1 MLTISSKSR
10 YGITALLALAEFYNS
25 GLLQIKDIASR
36 CDIPHQYLEQIF
48 NRLGKTGIIKSTRG
62 KKGGYE
68 LAKPPE
74 QITVLH
80 IVNALEGDI
89 EFVSKSD
96 GNNDVIVELFQ
107 EAEDK
112 LKKILSVNPADL
124 VSKQHL
130 LQKKRYLRYLSSPSP
145 PTHDFPAVNH
155 RFYSYFLLYS
165 AKFLSTH
172 HADL

>member
-1 MLTISSKSR
+1 MLTISSKSK
-10 YGITALLALAEFYNS
+10 YGIGALLALAEFYNS

-68 LAKPPE
+68 LAKPPA

-89 EFVSKSD
+89 EFVPNSNSS
-96 GNNDVIVELFQ
+96 NDVIVELFQ

-112 LKKILSVNPADL
+112 LKEVLSVSLADL
-124 VSKQHL
+124 VSKQ
-130 LQKKRYLRYLSSPSP
+130 QSLRKNV
-145 PTHDFPAVNH
+145 T
-155 RFYSYFLLYS
+155 YSI
-165 AKFLSTH
+165 
-172 HADL
+172 

>member
-10 YGITALLALAEFYNS
+10 YGIGALLALAEFYNS

-48 NRLGKTGIIKSTRG
+48 NRLGKTEIIKSTRG

-74 QITVLH
+74 QITVLQ
-80 IVNALEGDI
+80 IVNALEGEI
-89 EFVSKSD
+89 EFVPKSD
-96 GNNDVIVELFQ
+96 SSNDVIAELFQ

-112 LKKILSVNPADL
+112 LKKILSVSLADL
-124 VSKQHL
+124 VSKQQSM
-130 LQKKRYLRYLSSPSP
+130 QKNVTY
-145 PTHDFPAVNH
+145 NI
-155 RFYSYFLLYS
+155 
-165 AKFLSTH
+165 
-172 HADL
+172 

>member
-112 LKKILSVNPADL
+112 LKEVLSVSLADL
-124 VSKQHL
+124 VSKQ
-130 LQKKRYLRYLSSPSP
+130 QSLRKNV
-145 PTHDFPAVNH
+145 T
-155 RFYSYFLLYS
+155 YSI
-165 AKFLSTH
+165 
-172 HADL
+172 

>member
-112 LKKILSVNPADL
+112 LKKILSVNLADL

-130 LQKKRYLRYLSSPSP
+130 LQKNVIY
-145 PTHDFPAVNH
+145 NI
-155 RFYSYFLLYS
+155 
-165 AKFLSTH
+165 
-172 HADL
+172 

>member
-10 YGITALLALAEFYNS
+10 YGIAALLALAEFYNS

-48 NRLGKTGIIKSTRG
+48 NILGKTGMIKSTRG

-74 QITVLH
+74 QITVLQ

-89 EFVSKSD
+89 EFVPKSD
-96 GNNDVIVELFQ
+96 TSNDVIADLFH
-107 EAEDK
+107 EAEND
-112 LKKILSVNPADL
+112 LKKSLSVSLAHL
-124 VSKQHL
+124 VSKQL
-130 LQKKRYLRYLSSPSP
+130 ALQKNVIY
-145 PTHDFPAVNH
+145 NI
-155 RFYSYFLLYS
+155 
-165 AKFLSTH
+165 
-172 HADL
+172 

>member
-10 YGITALLALAEFYNS
+10 YGIGALLALAEFYNS

-36 CDIPHQYLEQIF
+36 CNIPHQYLEQIF

-74 QITVLH
+74 KITVLH

-89 EFVSKSD
+89 EFAPNSNSS
-96 GNNDVIVELFQ
+96 NDVIVELFQ

-112 LKKILSVNPADL
+112 LKEVLSVSLADL
-124 VSKQHL
+124 VSKQ
-130 LQKKRYLRYLSSPSP
+130 QSLRKNV
-145 PTHDFPAVNH
+145 T
-155 RFYSYFLLYS
+155 YSI
-165 AKFLSTH
+165 
-172 HADL
+172 

>member
-10 YGITALLALAEFYNS
+10 YGIGALLALAEFYNS

-89 EFVSKSD
+89 EFAPNSNSS
-96 GNNDVIVELFQ
+96 NDVIVELFQ

-112 LKKILSVNPADL
+112 LKEVLSVSLANL
-124 VSKQHL
+124 VSKQ
-130 LQKKRYLRYLSSPSP
+130 QSLRKNV
-145 PTHDFPAVNH
+145 T
-155 RFYSYFLLYS
+155 YSI
-165 AKFLSTH
+165 
-172 HADL
+172 

>member
-96 GNNDVIVELFQ
+96 GNNDAIVELFQ
-107 EAEDK
+107 EAENK
-112 LKKILSVNPADL
+112 LKKILSVNLADL
-124 VSKQHL
+124 VSKQHA
-130 LQKKRYLRYLSSPSP
+130 LQKNVIY
-145 PTHDFPAVNH
+145 DI
-155 RFYSYFLLYS
+155 
-165 AKFLSTH
+165 
-172 HADL
+172 

>member
-48 NRLGKTGIIKSTRG
+48 NILGKTGMIKSTRG

-74 QITVLH
+74 QITVLQ
-80 IVNALEGDI
+80 IVNALEGEI
-89 EFVSKSD
+89 EFVPKSD
-96 GNNDVIVELFQ
+96 SSTDVIVELFQ
-107 EAEDK
+107 EAENN
-112 LKKILSVNPADL
+112 LKKILSVSLADL
-124 VSKQHL
+124 VSKQQS
-130 LQKKRYLRYLSSPSP
+130 LQQNIIY
-145 PTHDFPAVNH
+145 DI
-155 RFYSYFLLYS
+155 
-165 AKFLSTH
+165 
-172 HADL
+172 

>member
-48 NRLGKTGIIKSTRG
+48 NILGKTGMIKSTRG

-74 QITVLH
+74 QITVLQ
-80 IVNALEGDI
+80 IINALEGDI
-89 EFVSKSD
+89 EFVPTSD
-96 GNNDVIVELFQ
+96 SSNDVIVELFQ
-107 EAEDK
+107 GAENK
-112 LKKILSVNPADL
+112 LKKILSVSLADL
-124 VSKQHL
+124 VSKQQS
-130 LQKKRYLRYLSSPSP
+130 LQKNIIY
-145 PTHDFPAVNH
+145 DI
-155 RFYSYFLLYS
+155 
-165 AKFLSTH
+165 
-172 HADL
+172 